1 MFKPGSVLWLLRHEL
16 RLVYRGARRKLLGS
30 IGTVLLLLVLHT
42 AAVPLA
48 IGLRGLSLLSPRV
61 PLLLVSGVVGMA
73 CLTLCARSLTLA
85 VQSLYERGDTD
96 LLLSSPLP
104 PATWFSVRASAIAL
118 LAAAELALLLLP
130 IANVFV
136 FFGFTRWLMAYVLVP
151 FAALLGTTG
160 SLWLAIGM
168 LRSLGP
174 RRMRLIAQL
183 VAAFIGMAAALVTQ
197 LPNLVW
203 QRSDDFLASDWLL
216 ERLPPEQSLLWLPAK
231 IAMGSFWTPLAALGS
246 IGLFF
251 WSVRRLSGPFIAGL
265 ALTAGSAARPRA
277 RRVDLPRFRSG
288 VRAALIRKELRV
300 ALRDPWLMTQLLQQN
315 VFLLPATLMFTRF
328 DLYGLSFAW
337 LAIVMCAGTSAGA
350 LAWVASAGEEA
361 PELLGTAPIGALDR
375 LLAQVVASLVP
386 VVLGVTVLCSL
397 LMLRH
402 PFAALIIGLCSLGN
416 ALCNVLFNVRF
427 KRPMKRI
434 DPQRRKPVSLPGLI
448 AELAFMS
455 IWIGITLLS
464 LALHGG
470 S

>member
-1 MFKPGSVLWLLRHEL
+1 MTLEPGSVLWLLRHEL
-16 RLVYRGARRKLLGS
+16 RLVYRGARRKLLGT
-30 IGTVLLLLVLHT
+30 IGTLLLVLVLHC

-48 IGLRGLSLLSPRV
+48 IGLRGLASVSPQV
-61 PLLLVSGVVGMA
+61 PLLLVSGVVVLA

-85 VQSLYERGDTD
+85 VQSLYERGDVD
-96 LLLSSPLP
+96 LFLSSPLP
-104 PATWFSVRASAIAL
+104 PTTWFSVRACAIAL

-136 FFGFTRWLMAYVLVP
+136 FFGYTRWLMAYLLVP
-151 FAALLGTTG
+151 FAALLATSA

-183 VAAFIGMAAALVTQ
+183 VAAFIGMTAALVTQ
-197 LPNLVW
+197 LPNLIW

-216 ERLPPEQSLLWLPAK
+216 ERLPPESHPVWLPARV
-231 IAMGSFWTPLAALGS
+231 ALGSVWTPLAAAGCL
-246 IGLFF
+246 GLFF

-265 ALTAGSAARPRA
+265 ALTAGSGARPRP
-277 RRVDLPRFRSG
+277 RRAALPRFSAG
-288 VRAALIRKELRV
+288 VRTALIRKELRV

-328 DLYGLSFAW
+328 DLYGVSFGW

-350 LAWVASAGEEA
+350 FAWLASAGEEA
-361 PELLGTAPIGALDR
+361 PELLGTAPIGLVDR
-375 LLAQVVASLVP
+375 VFAQIVASLAP
-386 VVLGVTVLCSL
+386 VVLGILLLCGA

-402 PFAALIIGLCSLGN
+402 PFAALIIGVCSLGN
-416 ALCNVLFNVRF
+416 ALCNVLFNIRL
-427 KRPMKRI
+427 KRPIKRR
-434 DPQRRKPVSLPGLI
+434 DPQRRKPMSLPGLI

-464 LALHGG
+464 LALHG
-470 S
+470 